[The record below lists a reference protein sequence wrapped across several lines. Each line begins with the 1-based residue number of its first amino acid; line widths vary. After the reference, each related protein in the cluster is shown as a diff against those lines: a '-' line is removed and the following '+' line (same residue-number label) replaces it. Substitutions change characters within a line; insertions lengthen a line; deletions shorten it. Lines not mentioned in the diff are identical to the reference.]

1 MDTDFYYKKITGE
14 YSDRFEILRNFLAD
28 NNNKFNLTSITDKD
42 EVYIKHFLDSVVGEK
57 YFGLNAKVAEIG
69 SGGGFPSLPLK
80 LIRDDLSL
88 LLIESTGK
96 KCTYLKEAVDKLGLN
111 CVQVLNARAEDAA
124 REVIHR
130 EKYDISVARAVAR
143 LNTLVEYCMPFVKIG
158 GKFIAYKGDCDEEIK
173 EAQRAIKVLGGEIE
187 NVDKYLLPNGDRRT
201 LVIVRKISSTPKTY
215 PRGQGKERKCP
226 II

>member
-57 YFGLNAKVAEIG
+57 YFDLNARVAEIG

-80 LIRDDLSL
+80 LIRDDLIM

-96 KCTYLKEAVDKLGLN
+96 KCTYLKEAVDKLELN

-158 GKFIAYKGDCDEEIK
+158 GRFIAYKGDCDDEIK